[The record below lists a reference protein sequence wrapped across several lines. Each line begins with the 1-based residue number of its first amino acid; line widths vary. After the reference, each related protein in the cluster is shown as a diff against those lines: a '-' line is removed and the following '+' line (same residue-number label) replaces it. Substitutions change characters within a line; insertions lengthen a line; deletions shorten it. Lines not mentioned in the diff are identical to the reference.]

1 MRPVQPR
8 NYNADDLTAAIT
20 DQATPPAMVSLLQE
34 ADAWPVDVAI
44 GPYCGCGHI
53 YDGLSA
59 AGYEARHL
67 AAMIAPGAVH
77 ARAALTR
84 SFVLSVSS
92 GAYHEMYSSDGGTT
106 GNDVI
111 RVGWYL
117 TQGAGYVPLGEF
129 QYGQHSIVNSGG
141 SIIDA
146 PTLPTDRQLEL
157 QSLGAPYVEP
167 LYISKSAGFSLCVTD
182 QVGDLTTL

>member
-1 MRPVQPR
+1 
-8 NYNADDLTAAIT
+8 
-20 DQATPPAMVSLLQE
+20 MVSLLQE

-84 SFVLSVSS
+84 GAVLAV
-92 GAYHEMYSSDGGTT
+92 GGLPYHEMYSNDGGTT

-111 RVGWYL
+111 RVGWFM
-117 TQGAGYVPLGEF
+117 TKGGYTPLAEF
-129 QYGQHSIVNSGG
+129 QYPQFVSIVNSGD

-167 LYISKSAGFSLCVTD
+167 LYVSKSAGFSLCVTD